1 MKPNLPYQT
10 LQDIAAAL
18 KAEHFQD
25 LYSLPYNRFD
35 LSHSQHWWLS
45 PTHDKAAFK
54 YGKAIFTTDQDWVSE
69 GQVFCGFNV
78 EKGLTSEFADP
89 ASCLMQ
95 DDWFWHRFKEISSN
109 PLAERIGR
117 ANSQVPIQIILSVGE
132 LVPGTVWSRVRFSC
146 SESQL
151 QVEEYKEGSSN
162 KLESFSSVNNYQAF
176 HKELKTLDGAE
187 YTFSW
192 ADVMIGSFFT
202 QDSQGV
208 NDLPQCASILDH
220 FQEWMRP

>member
-10 LQDIAAAL
+10 LQDIAADL

-54 YGKAIFTTDQDWVSE
+54 YGKAIFTTDEAWVPE
-69 GQVFCGFNV
+69 GEVFCGFNV
-78 EKGLTSEFADP
+78 EKGLTSELADP

-95 DDWFWHRFKEISSN
+95 DDWFWHRFKKLSSN

-117 ANSQVPIQIILSVGE
+117 ANSKVPIQIILSVGQ

-151 QVEEYKEGSSN
+151 QVMEYKEGIL
-162 KLESFSSVNNYQAF
+162 KQLEPFSVVTNYEAF
-176 HKELKTLDGAE
+176 HEELKKLDGAE
-187 YTFSW
+187 YAFSW

-202 QDSQGV
+202 QDPLGV
-208 NDLPQCASILDH
+208 NDLPLCASFLEQ
-220 FQEWMRP
+220 FQERMRP